1 MSRWTLYSLV
11 GALLVAALV
20 VTATSAPSAQASH
33 LSGKTIVL
41 LGSLG
46 HNVGETPWDMLRQ
59 QLAMRGFSESDIVE
73 FQYAGGGFGPDGIF
87 TPGAGGACESFSK
100 ASFLALQQTM
110 AGLKQARPDNEVFLV
125 GQGVGGFLATQAL
138 FAAAFHQAPDPD
150 AWTNLSGI
158 AAISAPMAGISTQ
171 RGVFLHSQGTTMGC
185 ADQSMIVWME
195 ETANAPDPPGRYA
208 IAEDLGAKAT
218 ALGYKIGSFGNTVDC
233 EYRYGGPGV
242 CPKLTEA
249 AGTQAPLLRLLGDE
263 RQTMFIKTGTMW
275 KEYNEGGTAP
285 GDLAD
290 NHSALLLKPQPMADV
305 SEFVL
310 SQTR

>member
-1 MSRWTLYSLV
+1 LSRWTLPSLV
-11 GALLVAALV
+11 GALLVATMV
-20 VTATSAPSAQASH
+20 VIGMSPPSAEASH
-33 LSGKTIVL
+33 LPGKSIVL

-46 HNVGETPWDMLRQ
+46 RSLGETPWDMLRQ
-59 QLAMRGFSESDIVE
+59 QLASRGFPESDIVE
-73 FQYAGGGFGPDGIF
+73 FQYAGGGFGLDGVF
-87 TPGAGGACESFSK
+87 SPAAGGACESFSK

-138 FAAAFHQAPDPD
+138 FGAAFGQVPDPD

-158 AAISAPMAGISTQ
+158 AAISAPTAGLSTQ
-171 RGVFLHSQGTTMGC
+171 RGVFLHAQGAQQGC
-185 ADQSMIVWME
+185 ADQSMITWME
-195 ETANAPDPPGRYA
+195 EIGQAPDPPGRYA

-218 ALGYKIGSFGNTVDC
+218 ALGYKIGTFGNTVDC

-249 AGTQAPLLRLLGDE
+249 AGDKAALLLLLGDE

-285 GDLAD
+285 GDLGD
-290 NHSALLLKPQPMADV
+290 NHSALLLKPVPMADV
-305 SEFVL
+305 AEFVM